1 MNTVKHIKDRIFARM
16 AAMDVENM
24 TIDEIE
30 RYAKVAKDVADINE
44 KSYADVM
51 NDMLERIAKEQT
63 YAPQSQTGFALGFG
77 GGSM

>member
-1 MNTVKHIKDRIFARM
+1 MSTIKDIKDRVFARM

-24 TIDEIE
+24 TLEEIE
-30 RYAKVAKDVADINE
+30 RYAKVVRDVADINE

-51 NDMLERIAKEQT
+51 NDMFERIAKEHT
-63 YAPQSQTGFALGFG
+63 YTPQNQTGFALGFG